1 MYKSL
6 RQFTTPILIIGG
18 LLLVLYGTNASKLQ
32 WLGLDWNYFFSNL
45 GLYVAV
51 VVALQWYYDQHT
63 KRDLLMEVT
72 EATISNVNV
81 ARSGIDDFVEMT
93 RNIRYEQ
100 MLLNSEVVVIG
111 FHHNPRIID
120 QYIKELE
127 ERVRTGKKTTVLL
140 SNPNGRAI
148 RYLSKFEV
156 ESDHIKP
163 DIRKIFAKLSTINQI
178 ANAKTAIKVKV
189 HDTILRYSFVYT
201 IEGVWIKPYRNSSGR
216 DNTPGIFVRSWSPL
230 YEFHKRDINELLEG
244 AVDV

>member
-127 ERVRTGKKTTVLL
+127 ERVRTEKKQLFCSRTLMDVPLDIFPNLKSKVITL
-140 SNPNGRAI
+140 NPI
-148 RYLSKFEV
+148 FEKF
-156 ESDHIKP
+156 SQNYQP
-163 DIRKIFAKLSTINQI
+163 
-178 ANAKTAIKVKV
+178 
-189 HDTILRYSFVYT
+189 
-201 IEGVWIKPYRNSSGR
+201 
-216 DNTPGIFVRSWSPL
+216 
-230 YEFHKRDINELLEG
+230 
-244 AVDV
+244 